1 MGKCAFSG
9 KWSRFCVKFTTKW
22 STWTAYFLKII
33 TKSNPLRK
41 AAKEKTLQQQEVE
54 DQPIEKLEAFL

>member
-1 MGKCAFSG
+1 MYIQ
-9 KWSRFCVKFTTKW
+9 WFCVKFATKW